1 MSAATLHA
9 VTKACEKPASGLKAI
24 AIIEP
29 TDLSAQP
36 VWYLEPT
43 IDSLSFLPGKAA
55 FSFDAD
61 RLTARLTDKTSTSN
75 RPGDR
80 FDYLL
85 QAFVSG
91 VRPEIEFLRAK
102 IRNRRYHVVVTYQD
116 DKMRFLP
123 FMRLSADGDSGDRSN
138 KNGYSFSG
146 TMQMHRPAPY
156 LNETFDII
164 GGPYVPPTLPP
175 SSSGGVTL
183 VTITATEETHSYLIA
198 SGYWLVGWEVTS
210 NDDQTASL
218 GTTALGSE
226 LGGPVDMLSGQT
238 WVGQGNMLPTANP
251 TTIYFSGLQGTNTI
265 KLWLLG
271 S

>member
-9 VTKACEKPASGLKAI
+9 VTKACQKPAPGLKAI

-36 VWYLEPT
+36 VWYLEPS
-43 IDSLSFLPGKAA
+43 IASLSFLPGKAA

-61 RLTARLTDKTSTSN
+61 RLTARLTDKTATN
-75 RPGDR
+75 ERHGDR

-91 VRPEIEFLRAK
+91 VRPEVEFLRAK

-116 DKMRFLP
+116 DTMRFLP
-123 FMRLSADGDSGDRSN
+123 FMRLSADGDSGDRSS
-138 KNGYSFSG
+138 KNGYSFTG
-146 TMQMHRPAPY
+146 TLRMHRPAPY
-156 LNETFDII
+156 LEATFDII
-164 GGPYVPPTLPP
+164 GGPYVPPTLPGA
-175 SSSGGVTL
+175 GGS
-183 VTITATEETHSYLIA
+183 VTIVELTATDDTYTYNIA
-198 SGYWLVGWEVTS
+198 SGAWLVGWEITGDENQSVS
-210 NDDQTASL
+210 LGLTAS
-218 GTTALGSE
+218 GSE

-238 WVGQGNMLPTANP
+238 WVGQGNMTPTN
-251 TTIYFSGLQGTNTI
+251 TSFNIYFSGLAGNNNI

-271 S
+271 